1 MIMTFRNLTLAASL
15 AAMLSCTASPSRQ
28 QARAFATP
36 EEAVKA
42 LTDAVK
48 AKRPEALTA
57 VFGSEAQDL
66 IDAGDPGAG
75 QRARTVFKVAVAE
88 RWHLEDRGAD
98 KVLVIGNEDWPFPI
112 PLVKSADG
120 WRFDTAKGR
129 EEVLNRQVGRNEFG
143 AIKVARTYVF
153 AQRLYAKS
161 GHDGKPAGLFARTFR
176 SDPGKQNGLY
186 WVAARGQRPSPLGD
200 LVAEAAA
207 EGRTV
212 DKSRASPALSRLL
225 LPDPD
230 RPERGRARRGE
241 ELPPERRSCGRVR
254 SRRVAGP
261 VRRDGSDDVRD
272 QPGRPALSEGSRT
285 RHRQDR
291 PGPHDLRSGLDVD
304 PGAVAVRLSRR
315 SRGFAH
321 EEDAVARSEEFT
333 GAEVRRGAEC
343 RVAR

>member
-1 MIMTFRNLTLAASL
+1 MTMMFRNLTLAASL
-15 AAMLSCTASPSRQ
+15 AAMLSCTTAPSRQ

-120 WRFDTAKGR
+120 WRFDIAKGR
-129 EEVLNRQVGRNEFG
+129 EEVLNRQVGRNELG

-176 SDPGKQNGLY
+176 SEPGKQNGLY

-212 DKSRASPALSRLL
+212 DKSRASQPFHGYYFRILTAQSAAAPDGAKNYLQNGDLAGGFALVAWPAQYDVTGVMTFVINQDGRLFQKDL
-225 LPDPD
+225 GPATDKTVPAITTYDPD
-230 RPERGRARRGE
+230 
-241 ELPPERRSCGRVR
+241 STWT
-254 SRRVAGP
+254 P
-261 VRRDGSDDVRD
+261 V
-272 QPGRPALSEGSRT
+272 Q
-285 RHRQDR
+285 
-291 PGPHDLRSGLDVD
+291 
-304 PGAVAVRLSRR
+304 
-315 SRGFAH
+315 
-321 EEDAVARSEEFT
+321 
-333 GAEVRRGAEC
+333 
-343 RVAR
+343 